1 MLTSASLVLH
11 EADTKRCGPNVKM
24 HFQTGKTAAGDAI
37 FKDDS
42 DEIQDGVCSDF
53 GAAAE
58 AVKVCGPGTF
68 SFSRMTCNHHD
79 YKAATVEGPKDGSC
93 IVVESEGTVV
103 DGHLGSVKVTCG

>member
-42 DEIQDGVCSDF
+42 DEIQDGVCSNF

-79 YKAATVEGPKDGSC
+79 YKAHVLTFSSSENTGEC
-93 IVVESEGTVV
+93 TEIETEGTVV
-103 DGHLGSVKVTCG
+103 EGTSGLS